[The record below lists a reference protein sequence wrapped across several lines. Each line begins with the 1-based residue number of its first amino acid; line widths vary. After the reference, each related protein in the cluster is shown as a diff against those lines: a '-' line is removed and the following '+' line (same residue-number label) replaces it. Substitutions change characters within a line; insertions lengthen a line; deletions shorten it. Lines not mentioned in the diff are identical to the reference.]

1 MYCFTQGPETLRG
14 LCFDLARHPA
24 PRRRGV
30 RLIVVGEWRTLARN
44 LRSSFRPLSGLTLI
58 SNNRIHFLAFLI
70 LFLLAEVNV
79 LAQSL
84 PTVAITGRVLDDSSG
99 AALAN
104 ADVFIANSTL
114 GAPTNDQ
121 GRFVIKGV
129 PLGTHELVASRV
141 GYLLVTRI
149 VRITDSTQQNIDF
162 RLKPRQ
168 LVVGAVEILAPEPV
182 EWKKDLAKFKEF
194 FLGEGPNAAK
204 TVLLNPEVLS
214 FTKDPSGR
222 FEAQASQ
229 PLRIDNWALG
239 YQLQLELVTFVIS
252 DKWLTYAWKA
262 LYRNLYSSGV
272 DQDKEWALR
281 RLRTYKGSLRHFL
294 ASLAVGTAD
303 AQGFQMFRVKRFDAS
318 RIRWPMTNEDL
329 ITPGPLP
336 NEKFLAFDD
345 FLEVEYSY
353 GPRRTSQ
360 NAPFSTSETNPYVS
374 WLQLTS
380 WRSTISTL
388 GNYSEPFSIKVTG
401 WWAGARIPDELPFDF
416 IPAN

>member
-1 MYCFTQGPETLRG
+1 
-14 LCFDLARHPA
+14 
-24 PRRRGV
+24 
-30 RLIVVGEWRTLARN
+30 LIAKDRIQ
-44 LRSSFRPLSGLTLI
+44 FPL
-58 SNNRIHFLAFLI
+58 FVI
-70 LFLLAEVNV
+70 LFVLAESTV
-79 LAQSL
+79 LAQHL
-84 PTVAITGRVLDDSSG
+84 PGVTITGRVFDDSSG

-114 GAPTNDQ
+114 GSATDEG
-121 GRFVIKGV
+121 GRFAVKNV
-129 PLGTHELVASRV
+129 PPGTHELVASRV
-141 GYLLVTRI
+141 GYALGTRL
-149 VRITDSTQQNIDF
+149 VRISDSTHQNIEF

-168 LVVGAVEILAPEPV
+168 LVVGAIEIVASEPV
-182 EWKKDLAKFKEF
+182 EWKRDLSKFKEF
-194 FLGEGPNAAK
+194 FFGGGPNAAK
-204 TVLLNPEVLS
+204 TVLINPEVLS

-239 YQLQLELVTFVIS
+239 YQLQLELVAFVIS